1 MNRLQKFLQK
11 AGSGRGVKLTQDQ
24 TKDLRSWNPLIPIR
38 SVNLRTLAT
47 PSPSST
53 HIAVGDGP
61 VDLIVGADERVLSL
75 QRIREGGH
83 MESHNVGRLF
93 HLSAVEQSVH

>member
-1 MNRLQKFLQK
+1 MGGGLN
-11 AGSGRGVKLTQDQ
+11 LTQDQ
-24 TKDLRSWNPLIPIR
+24 TKDLRSWNPLIPNWLR
-38 SVNLRTLAT
+38 LLLKLGSVNLSTLAT
-47 PSPSST
+47 SSPSST